1 MLNTFFGFKGR
12 IGRGSW
18 WLAQLIAIPVVY
30 LFGFAA
36 LAGLGMAIPEG
47 GEANAMTGGG
57 AIVAIIAAIAVAIW
71 INVASSVKRYHDRGK
86 SGVWFLI
93 IFVPFI
99 GGFWQLIECGFCS
112 GDDGV
117 NDYGPPGGRG
127 ADGYNDSP
135 VRSSGGGLATADG
148 SGKLAQ
154 LDDDYFRKYA
164 AQTARMAEPV
174 VQSTY
179 ARPATTVSA
188 PGGFGGK
195 PTFGRR

>member
-1 MLNTFFGFKGR
+1 MLNTFFGLKGR

-18 WLAQLIAIPVVY
+18 WMAQLIAIPVVY
-30 LFGFAA
+30 LFGFSA
-36 LAGLGMAIPEG
+36 LAGLGMSIPDG
-47 GEANAMTGGG
+47 GEADPMTGGA
-57 AIVAIIAAIAVAIW
+57 AIFAIFAAIAVAIW

-86 SGVWFLI
+86 SGWWFLI
-93 IFVPFI
+93 VFVPLI

-112 GDDGV
+112 GDDGE
-117 NDYGPPGGRG
+117 NDYGVPGGHG
-127 ADGYNDSP
+127 SYDDS
-135 VRSSGGGLATADG
+135 SASSTSGGLVAAGG
-148 SGKLAQ
+148 VGKLAQ

-164 AQTARMAEPV
+164 AQSARAAEPL

-179 ARPATTVSA
+179 ARPAGTVSS

>member
-36 LAGLGMAIPEG
+36 LAGLGMTIPES
-47 GEANAMTGGG
+47 GEADVMTGGG
-57 AIVAIIAAIAVAIW
+57 AIVAIIVAIAVAIW

-93 IFVPFI
+93 VFVPFI
-99 GGFWQLIECGFCS
+99 GGIWQLIECGFCS

-117 NDYGPPGGRG
+117 NDYGLPGGRG
-127 ADGYNDSP
+127 SDDDLP
-135 VRSSGGGLATADG
+135 VHSSGGGLVTAG
-148 SGKLAQ
+148 GGKLAQ